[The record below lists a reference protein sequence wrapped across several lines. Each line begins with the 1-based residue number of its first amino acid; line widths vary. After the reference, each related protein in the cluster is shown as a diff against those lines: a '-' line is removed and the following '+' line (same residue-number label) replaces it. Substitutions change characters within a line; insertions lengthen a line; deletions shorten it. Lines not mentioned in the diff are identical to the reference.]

1 MDKCTGYFYKIVLAI
16 KRLHVIMKKIKKYL
30 SFPLRYRLIHST
42 SAKVENKETRDS

>member
-1 MDKCTGYFYKIVLAI
+1 MDKCTEYFYKIVLT
-16 KRLHVIMKKIKKYL
+16 RLHVIMKKIKKYL